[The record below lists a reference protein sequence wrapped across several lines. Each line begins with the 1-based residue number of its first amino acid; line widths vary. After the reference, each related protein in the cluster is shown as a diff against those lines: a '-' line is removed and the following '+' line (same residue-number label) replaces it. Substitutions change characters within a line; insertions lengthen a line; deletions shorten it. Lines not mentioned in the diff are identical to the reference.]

1 MSAERS
7 VPELARE
14 GRRAFTFRGVEVHCY
29 HAAGTVADSR
39 LSESDP
45 TGHVPWSAMP
55 LLALFLTSDEG
66 TQLVRGKRV
75 VELGSGVGVPG
86 MLAAAVGARRVVMSD
101 FNEEVLQS
109 LRRTAAEA
117 GCGRVEVLP
126 LTWGRGAGLPEGLP
140 PGEWDVVIGS
150 DIVYSEGSI
159 GALRSPPPPRSQDCS
174 LGKWEQSGRHVPVG
188 PR

>member
-1 MSAERS
+1 
-7 VPELARE
+7 
-14 GRRAFTFRGVEVHCY
+14 
-29 HAAGTVADSR
+29 
-39 LSESDP
+39 
-45 TGHVPWSAMP
+45 
-55 LLALFLTSDEG
+55 
-66 TQLVRGKRV
+66 